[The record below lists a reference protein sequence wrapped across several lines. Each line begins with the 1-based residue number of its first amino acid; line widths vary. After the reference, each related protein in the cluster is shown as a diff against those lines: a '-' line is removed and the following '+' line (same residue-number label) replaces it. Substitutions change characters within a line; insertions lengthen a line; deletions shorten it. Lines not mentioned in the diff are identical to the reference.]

1 VSSLVQPRLVA
12 ISKLQLPSSI
22 MAAHVE
28 GKQLHFG
35 ENYVQELVEKA
46 QALPKDI
53 RWHFVGALQSNKGK
67 ALAGIPN
74 LYLLETLDSIKA
86 ANVLEKALAAREE
99 KRPEPLR
106 VYIQINTSGEE
117 AKSGITPL
125 LDEGSASKDHP
136 LLELTRHILTSC
148 PHIRFS
154 GLMTIGAAQN
164 SQTADAEKV
173 QSREDIIKANPD
185 FEKLITSR
193 RMLVQAL
200 RKDEQ
205 VNKAVSDSSSTD
217 ASITSYYQEKLLS
230 GDDETGGLEL
240 SMGMSADMEIATMA
254 GSDNVRVGSECFGSR
269 TTRDEAMKA
278 MEEELKGSA

>member
-1 VSSLVQPRLVA
+1 
-12 ISKLQLPSSI
+12 
-22 MAAHVE
+22 
-28 GKQLHFG
+28 
-35 ENYVQELVEKA
+35 
-46 QALPKDI
+46 
-53 RWHFVGALQSNKGK
+53 
-67 ALAGIPN
+67 
-74 LYLLETLDSIKA
+74 
-86 ANVLEKALAAREE
+86 
-99 KRPEPLR
+99 
-106 VYIQINTSGEE
+106 
-117 AKSGITPL
+117 
-125 LDEGSASKDHP
+125 
-136 LLELTRHILTSC
+136 
-148 PHIRFS
+148 
-154 GLMTIGAAQN
+154 MTIGAAQN